1 LLMCGKT
8 DLDSGKIITAVV
20 RLVNNNSL
28 VPLTLEAVGGYVVG
42 VNGWDC
48 NLVG

>member
-1 LLMCGKT
+1 MCGKT
-8 DLDSGKIITAVV
+8 ELDNGKEIVAVV
-20 RLVNNNSL
+20 RLVRPGEL

-48 NLVG
+48 